1 MLHISPIKIAAGIA
15 AVLLAVTGLFYFSEA
30 RQGVVNMFAAPKKP
44 ASTTAQPSRPTE
56 VAATASGVRVIPIGV
71 APTAA
76 PAKASSANAG
86 RPSGG

>member
-30 RQGVVNMFAAPKKP
+30 RQGVVNMFAARKKP
-44 ASTTAQPSRPTE
+44 ASTSAQTSRQAE

-71 APTAA
+71 APQ
-76 PAKASSANAG
+76 ASSAPA
-86 RPSGG
+86 RRSSSGG